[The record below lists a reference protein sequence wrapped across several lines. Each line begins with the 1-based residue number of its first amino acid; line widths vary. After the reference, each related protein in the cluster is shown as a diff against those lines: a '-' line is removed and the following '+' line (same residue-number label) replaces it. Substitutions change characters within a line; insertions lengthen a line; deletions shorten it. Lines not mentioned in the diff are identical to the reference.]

1 MRIKTT
7 QKVNSMKKTLLS
19 TTIALALTTII
30 SGCSA
35 KTNDTSI
42 ERSQQRAQSPLVVT
56 MLARHESGQYGVSAA
71 EILDYHPQS
80 QSIFVVNAKS
90 GQVDILDA
98 AVISTINSTKQAAID
113 PLTLN
118 NMTKKATLNLAED
131 LNLTGLG
138 SVNSVAIYDNLLA
151 VAIERG
157 DNQGNPVQGRGFI
170 GFYTLDSTGNATYL
184 QAVEVGFLPDNVV
197 FTHDGSK
204 VVVAN
209 EGEPNG
215 AYTVDP
221 EGSVSII
228 NINNNIPEKQAIHI
242 SFNDFNHQASRH
254 HELPTGVKI
263 NGPKSSV
270 SQDLEPEYVAI
281 SHDNSQAFVSLQENN
296 AIAII
301 DLKSHRVE
309 RIVDLGSK
317 DYGLANNAIDASDK
331 DGKVNI
337 QAYAGVY
344 GLYQPD
350 TIASYSIDGADF
362 IVTANE
368 GDARDYAGF
377 SEETRAGKLTLDKN
391 HPQFEA
397 IQDKK
402 QLGRL
407 KVTTSIGDTDND
419 GDIDKIYSYGARSF
433 SIWDAQGQQVF
444 DSGND
449 FARITAARL
458 GHNFNNHNSKN
469 KGDNRSDDKGAEPEA
484 LALGSIEGRHYAF
497 IGLERTSGFM
507 IYDITEPQHAYFIDY
522 IVNRDFAPKFEIEDS
537 QVTKGD
543 PAKVGDLGPEGMKF
557 IAANHSPNG
566 KPLLLVANEVSGTTV
581 IYQLQK

>member
-1 MRIKTT
+1 MT
-7 QKVNSMKKTLLS
+7 KTLIS
-19 TTIALALTTII
+19 TTIALALTTVIT
-30 SGCSA
+30 GCTAKPHGTSA
-35 KTNDTSI
+35 TL
-42 ERSQQRAQSPLVVT
+42 SQQQVSSPLTVT
-56 MLARHESGQYGVSAA
+56 MLARYESGQYGVSAA

-80 QSIFVVNAKS
+80 KSIFVVNAKS

-98 AVISTINSTKQAAID
+98 SIIASAQTAKD
-113 PLTLN
+113 PLVLN
-118 NMTKKATLNLAED
+118 NLTKKSTLNLASD
-131 LNLTGLG
+131 LKLTRLG
-138 SVNSVAIYDNLLA
+138 SVNSVAIFDNLLA

-157 DNQGNPVQGRGFI
+157 DTKGNPVQDRGFI
-170 GFYTLDSTGNATYL
+170 GFYKLDSTGKATYL
-184 QAVEVGFLPDNVV
+184 HAVEVGFLPDNVV

-204 VVVAN
+204 AVIAN
-209 EGEPNG
+209 EGEPNA

-221 EGSVSII
+221 EGSISII
-228 NINNNIPEKQAIHI
+228 NINNNRPEKQAVNI
-242 SFNDFNHQASRH
+242 SFSDFNTHSVRH
-254 HELPTGVKI
+254 GELPKDVKI

-270 SQDLEPEYVAI
+270 SQDLEPEYIAI

-296 AIAII
+296 ALAII
-301 DLKSHRVE
+301 DLKSQRVE

-317 DYGLANNAIDASDK
+317 DYGLAKNAFDASDK

-337 QAYAGVY
+337 QTYPGVY

-377 SEETRAGKLTLDKN
+377 SEETRASKLTLDKN
-391 HPQFEA
+391 HPQFDA

-407 KVTTSIGDTDND
+407 KVTTSIGDIDND
-419 GDIDKIYSYGARSF
+419 GDIDKIYSYGSRSF
-433 SIWDAQGQQVF
+433 SIWDAQGKQVF

-449 FARITAARL
+449 FERITADRL
-458 GHNFNNHNSKN
+458 GFNFNNHNSKN

-484 LALGSIEGRHYAF
+484 LALGSIDGRQYAF

-507 IYDITEPQHAYFIDY
+507 IYDITQPQHAYFVDY
-522 IVNRDFAPKFEIEDS
+522 IVNRDFAPKFEIEDGV
-537 QVTKGD
+537 VTKGN
-543 PAKVGDLGPEGMKF
+543 PRIVGDLGPEGMKF
-557 IAANHSPNG
+557 IAENKSPNG
-566 KPLLLVANEVSGTTV
+566 KPLLLVANEISGTTV
-581 IYQLQK
+581 VYQLKK

>member
-1 MRIKTT
+1 
-7 QKVNSMKKTLLS
+7 MKKTLLS

-35 KTNDTSI
+35 KTNETSI
-42 ERSQQRAQSPLVVT
+42 TRSQQPAQSPLVVT

-98 AVISTINSTKQAAID
+98 AVINTISDSQEAAID

-118 NMTKKATLNLAED
+118 NLTKKTTLNLAAD
-131 LNLTGLG
+131 LKLTGLG

-170 GFYTLDSTGNATYL
+170 GFYTLDKTGNATYL

-242 SFNDFNHQASRH
+242 RFNDFNHQASRH

-281 SHDNSQAFVSLQENN
+281 SHDNSHAFVSLQENN
-296 AIAII
+296 ALAII

-317 DYGLANNAIDASDK
+317 NYGLSNNAIDASDK

-350 TIASYSIDGADF
+350 TIASYSINGADF

-397 IQDKK
+397 VQDKK

-458 GHNFNNHNSKN
+458 GNNFNNHNSKN

-484 LALGSIEGRHYAF
+484 LALGSIDGRQYAF

-522 IVNRDFAPKFEIEDS
+522 IVNRDFAPKFEIEDG

-557 IAANHSPNG
+557 IAADHSPNG

-581 IYQLQK
+581 VYQLQK

>member
-1 MRIKTT
+1 
-7 QKVNSMKKTLLS
+7 MKKTLLS

-35 KTNDTSI
+35 KPNDTSI
-42 ERSQQRAQSPLVVT
+42 ARSQQRAQSPLVVT
-56 MLARHESGQYGVSAA
+56 MLARHESGEYGVSAA

-98 AVISTINSTKQAAID
+98 AVINTISDSQEDAID

-118 NMTKKATLNLAED
+118 NLTKKTTLNLAED

-170 GFYTLDSTGNATYL
+170 GFYTLDKTGNATYL

-242 SFNDFNHQASRH
+242 SFNDFNRQASRH

-281 SHDNSQAFVSLQENN
+281 SHDNSHAFVSLQENN
-296 AIAII
+296 ALAII
-301 DLKSHRVE
+301 DLRSHRVE

-317 DYGLANNAIDASDK
+317 NYGLSNNAIDASDK

-350 TIASYSIDGADF
+350 TIASYSINGADF

-397 IQDKK
+397 VQDKK

-458 GHNFNNHNSKN
+458 GNNFNNHNSKK

-484 LALGSIEGRHYAF
+484 LALGSIDGRQYAF

-522 IVNRDFAPKFEIEDS
+522 IVNRDFAPKFEIEDG

-557 IAANHSPNG
+557 IAADHSPNG

-581 IYQLQK
+581 VYQLQK

>member
-35 KTNDTSI
+35 KPNDTSI
-42 ERSQQRAQSPLVVT
+42 ARSQQRAQSPLVVT
-56 MLARHESGQYGVSAA
+56 MLARHESGEYGVSAA

-98 AVISTINSTKQAAID
+98 AVINTISDSQEDAID

-118 NMTKKATLNLAED
+118 NLTKKTTLNLAED

-170 GFYTLDSTGNATYL
+170 GFYTLDKTGNATYL

-242 SFNDFNHQASRH
+242 SFNDFNRQASRH

-281 SHDNSQAFVSLQENN
+281 SHDNSHAFVSLQENN
-296 AIAII
+296 ALAII
-301 DLKSHRVE
+301 DLRSHRVE

-317 DYGLANNAIDASDK
+317 NYGLSNNAIDASDK

-350 TIASYSIDGADF
+350 TIASYSINGADF

-397 IQDKK
+397 VQDKK

-458 GHNFNNHNSKN
+458 GNNFNNHNSKK

-484 LALGSIEGRHYAF
+484 LALGSIDGRQYAF

-522 IVNRDFAPKFEIEDS
+522 IVNRDFAPKFEIEDG

-557 IAANHSPNG
+557 IAADHSPNG

-581 IYQLQK
+581 VYQLQK

>member
-1 MRIKTT
+1 MKRTLISSMLGLAFTT
-7 QKVNSMKKTLLS
+7 VV
-19 TTIALALTTII
+19 
-30 SGCSA
+30 SGCTA
-35 KTNDTSI
+35 KPNDAVANF
-42 ERSQQRAQSPLVVT
+42 QQDESPLTVT
-56 MLARHESGQYGVSAA
+56 MLARYESGQYGVSAA
-71 EILDYHPQS
+71 EILDYHTQS

-98 AVISTINSTKQAAID
+98 SIISVINNASPSKID

-118 NMTKKATLNLAED
+118 NLAKKATLNLASD
-131 LNLTGLG
+131 LGLSRLG
-138 SVNSVAIYDNLLA
+138 SVNSIAIFDDLLA

-157 DNQGNPVQGRGFI
+157 DKQGNPVQDRGFI
-170 GFYTLDSTGNATYL
+170 GFYKLDNAGKTTYL
-184 QAVEVGFLPDNVV
+184 NAVEVGYLPDNVV

-209 EGEPNG
+209 EGEPNQD
-215 AYTVDP
+215 YTVDP

-228 NINNNIPEKQAIHI
+228 NINNNMPSKKAINI
-242 SFNDFNHQASRH
+242 SFNDFNLHSTRH
-254 HELPTGVKI
+254 HELPSGVKI
-263 NGPKSSV
+263 NGPASTV
-270 SQDLEPEYVAI
+270 SQDLEPEYIAI
-281 SHDNSQAFVSLQENN
+281 SHNNAQAFVSLQENN
-296 AIAII
+296 AIAVI
-301 DLKSHRVE
+301 DLNSQRVE

-317 DYGLANNAIDASDK
+317 DYGLNRNAIDTSDK

-337 QAYAGVY
+337 QTYPGVY

-391 HPQFEA
+391 HPQFDA

-407 KVTTSIGDTDND
+407 KVTTSMGDTDND
-419 GDIDKIYSYGARSF
+419 GDIDKIYSYGSRSF
-433 SIWDAQGQQVF
+433 SIWNAQGKQVF
-444 DSGND
+444 DSGKD
-449 FARITAARL
+449 FERITADRL
-458 GHNFNNHNSKN
+458 GINFNNHNTKN
-469 KGDNRSDDKGAEPEA
+469 KGDTRSDDKGAEPEA
-484 LALGSIEGRHYAF
+484 LALGTINDRQYAF

-522 IVNRDFAPKFEIEDS
+522 IVNRDFTAKFEIEDG
-537 QVTKGD
+537 VITKGNLNT
-543 PAKVGDLGPEGMKF
+543 VGDLGPEGMKF
-557 IAANHSPNG
+557 IAANKSPNG
-566 KPLLLVANEVSGTTV
+566 KPLLLVANEVSGTAV
-581 IYQLQK
+581 VYQLQQ